1 VTTVRASHDLPLT
14 FRDATAP
21 LSEPQNLYASDS
33 LRHPN
38 RNKTT
43 MLSKLV
49 VLAAVGLARALPIT
63 LDKEEKAVAPACA
76 SPLEAGTC
84 AFDGRED
91 DCCPGFYPQ
100 GGPLGGCECVKEPV
114 ADNLGDTNA
123 VASEALPPGPYDLKE
138 CHPTQ
143 PVDPANFGPP
153 LDHNDPDW
161 DTAALLLSNAVKPPL
176 AGGICSSAASPA
188 KVYRLQKGITMLR
201 SYDSFSAAFT
211 RLHHWWVLDTHE
223 SQGHLIGR
231 ERDYRVETAI
241 CPSGNYSSP
250 IDRLVVCTVE
260 AGTLIAVGTGQSLD
274 CKNGE
279 VGKGRVVMPKTTANQ
294 YYIDYAPGNGVGTGT
309 PTNPGPDENGKR
321 VFSGCRDYAS
331 AFQWQPILFTGNVPL
346 PGGL

>member
-1 VTTVRASHDLPLT
+1 
-14 FRDATAP
+14 
-21 LSEPQNLYASDS
+21 
-33 LRHPN
+33 
-38 RNKTT
+38 

-188 KVYRLQKGITMLR
+188 KVY
-201 SYDSFSAAFT
+201 FSAAFT